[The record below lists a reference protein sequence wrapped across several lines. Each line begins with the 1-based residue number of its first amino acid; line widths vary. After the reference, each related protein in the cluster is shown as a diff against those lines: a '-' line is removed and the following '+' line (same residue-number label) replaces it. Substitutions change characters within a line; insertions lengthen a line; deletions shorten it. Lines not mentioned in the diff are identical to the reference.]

1 MLLDL
6 LAHRRTNGL
15 DDNWTMVL
23 GLLTENLNSFHGR
36 QTASIPAYN
45 AVFRANYHVIMS
57 CTVDE
62 ARNCNTIDKL
72 QKVVMDD
79 DGHINHFVQ
88 EHTDQKN
95 DLHHPISDSYE
106 TDGLH
111 YWEDNDDDN
120 PDADDD
126 DNNSQNYNDLFG
138 DPTRNSLEMSPETPM
153 KETSSGVVDEKPTL
167 PMNESPSGVIHV
179 TPTLPTKEFDVTP
192 TLPMKIAHQ
201 QSSMKC
207 LQYCVRSLMTT
218 TVY

>member
-1 MLLDL
+1 MCWFLTVKDHSTGLMAVFAILRKMVNYVAYKLEKYFGLVGYPPIFHTDNGNEFAAKVIIDMLKLINPVTGRPRMPRDKGSIEWSNKTIKWMLLDL

-88 EHTDQKN
+88 EHTDQTN
-95 DLHHPISDSYE
+95 DLHLQS
-106 TDGLH
+106 
-111 YWEDNDDDN
+111 
-120 PDADDD
+120 
-126 DNNSQNYNDLFG
+126 
-138 DPTRNSLEMSPETPM
+138 
-153 KETSSGVVDEKPTL
+153 
-167 PMNESPSGVIHV
+167 VIC
-179 TPTLPTKEFDVTP
+179 
-192 TLPMKIAHQ
+192 MRQ
-201 QSSMKC
+201 
-207 LQYCVRSLMTT
+207 
-218 TVY
+218 TV